1 MLRLRWTG
9 PIRALA
15 VLALLLPGLGEP
27 GHADE
32 RFTTPD
38 TPPRYMPERV
48 YDLLHLRLDLDFDW
62 EKRAVSGTA
71 THTLVPLRPGTASLV
86 FHAVDLGVTRV
97 RLGVGTNGE
106 PATELPFSLD
116 PAAQTLTVR
125 LDRPRGP
132 GEELKV
138 AIDYTARPRAGL
150 WFVGPDAGYPKK
162 PRQIWSQGEPDLN
175 RNWFP
180 TWDYP
185 NDRAT
190 TEMLATVAR
199 PFTAVS
205 NGRLAE
211 VIDRPDGRQTFHWI
225 MEQPHTTYL
234 VSVVVSEFARVAD
247 QWKGIPIEYY
257 VPPGREEEARV
268 SFGRT
273 PEMMEFFSTATGKP
287 YPFAKYAQTTIYDY
301 MWGGMENITA
311 TTQTERTLHPAR
323 HDTDFSSE
331 GLVSHELAHQWF
343 GDLIT
348 CRSWDHVWLNEGFA
362 DYMTALWKEHAHGP
376 DELAWEMD
384 DLVQDHLTETKDK
397 YRRPLVTARYP
408 APIRMFDAHSYNKGA
423 IVLHMIR
430 GLVGDETWR
439 QGLRAYVERF
449 AGRTVTTA
457 DFQEVMEQ
465 VSGVPLGPLFDQYVF
480 GAGHPELEV
489 RWEWRPEERLV
500 RLQVEQTQKVTEE
513 TGLFS
518 FPVEVALIG
527 EKGTEIRRVQLE
539 PRISQ
544 DLAIPSETRPRTV
557 VFDPHGWVLKTV
569 AFDKPIAEWIIQLE
583 TADHLAAKLEALR
596 ALGQMGGGMSGGE
609 AEAALG
615 RALRQEPHYGT
626 REVAAEALGAVGT
639 EAALEALRP
648 GLEDKHSQ
656 VRAKVLE
663 ALGKFPGH
671 PELVAVLKRSLEKEE
686 SDAARTAAAKALGKF
701 AEQRSQIVPALLRAL
716 ERPSHRDV
724 VQEGVLLA
732 LADLDAR
739 ETFDQG
745 VRFARWGAP
754 ANSRGKALLALA
766 NWAGQDARRTE
777 DIRKVLEEY
786 LNDPVY
792 LVRAGVF
799 EALAVLG
806 DPAAIP
812 ALERAARNEVDDGL
826 RLRAANAIQQIR
838 DHEAAEAGDLAQRV
852 QQLEREAEVLRSR
865 VEELETLTPGPS
877 PASGR
882 GVHNDTEGVRP
893 TSPPPP

>member
-9 PIRALA
+9 PTRALA
-15 VLALLLPGLGEP
+15 VLALLLAALG
-27 GHADE
+27 GTGRADE
-32 RFTTPD
+32 RFTAPD

-62 EKRAVSGTA
+62 EKRTVSGTA
-71 THTLVPLRPGTASLV
+71 THTLVPLRPETASLV
-86 FHAVDLGVTRV
+86 FHAVDLDVTRV
-97 RLGVGTNGE
+97 RLGVGASGE
-106 PATELPFSLD
+106 PGTGTELPFSLD
-116 PAAQTLTVR
+116 PGAQTLTVR
-125 LDRPRGP
+125 LDRPREP

-138 AIDYTARPRAGL
+138 AIDYAARPRAGL

-162 PRQIWSQGEPDLN
+162 PRQIWSQGEPELN
-175 RNWFP
+175 RHWFP
-180 TWDYP
+180 SWDYP

-211 VIDRPDGRQTFHWI
+211 VIDRTDGRHTFHWI

-234 VSVVVSEFARVAD
+234 VSIVVSEFVRVAD
-247 QWKGIPIEYY
+247 AWKGIPIEYY

-273 PEMMEFFSTATGKP
+273 PEMMEYFSTATGKP

-376 DELAWEMD
+376 DELTWEMD
-384 DLVQDHLTETKDK
+384 DLIQDHLTETKDK
-397 YRRPLVTARYP
+397 YRRPLVTLRYP
-408 APIRMFDAHSYNKGA
+408 APIRLFDAHSYNKGA

-430 GLVGDETWR
+430 GLVGEETWWR
-439 QGLRAYVERF
+439 GVRTYVERF
-449 AGRTVTTA
+449 AERTVTTA

-480 GAGHPELEV
+480 GAGHPELDV

-500 RLQVEQTQKVTEE
+500 RLKVEQTQKITEE

-518 FPVEVALIG
+518 FPLEIALVG

-557 VFDPHGWVLKTV
+557 VFDPHGWMLKTV
-569 AFDKPIAEWIIQLE
+569 AFDKPTPEWILQLE

-596 ALGQMGGGMSGGE
+596 ALGQSGGGMARGE

-615 RALRQEPHYGT
+615 RALRQEPHHGA
-626 REVAAEALGAVGT
+626 REVAAEALGALGT

-648 GLEDKHSQ
+648 GLEDKHSL

-671 PELVAVLKRSLEKEE
+671 PELVALLKRSLEKEE
-686 SDAARTAAAKALGKF
+686 SDKARTSAAKALGKF
-701 AEQRSQIVPALLRAL
+701 AEQSSQIVPALLNAL
-716 ERPSHRDV
+716 GRPSHRDV
-724 VQEGVLLA
+724 VQEGA
-732 LADLDAR
+732 LAALAELDAR
-739 ETFDQG
+739 ETWDQA

-754 ANSRGKALLALA
+754 ANSREDALLALA
-766 NWAGQDARRTE
+766 RWGNQDPRRTQ
-777 DIRKVLEEY
+777 DVRKVLEGY
-786 LNDPVY
+786 LDDPVY
-792 LVRAGVF
+792 LVRIGVF
-799 EALAVLG
+799 EALAVLA

-812 ALERAARNEVDDGL
+812 ALERAARNEVDDGQ
-826 RLRAANAIQQIR
+826 RLRAADAIQRIR
-838 DHEAAEAGDLAQRV
+838 DHEAQRAAEAGDLAQRV

-865 VEELETLTPGPS
+865 VEELES
-877 PASGR
+877 K
-882 GVHNDTEGVRP
+882 NRP
-893 TSPPPP
+893 